1 MSSDEREQ
9 RWAGWMRAAQQGDAA
24 SYEKLLDEL
33 LPHLRRFARRRLS
46 APDGRELVEDAVQNV
61 LLAIHR
67 ARHTWRPERPFSPWV
82 HAIARNA
89 VIDTLRARGRR
100 LSREISLEADGVAEP
115 SVDPA
120 ASPLEQALSPELSA
134 ALDALPSNQREAV
147 TLIHLE
153 GLSVA
158 EAAERVGATPGAL
171 KVRAHRGYRA
181 LRQHLER
188 SL

>member
-1 MSSDEREQ
+1 
-9 RWAGWMRAAQQGDAA
+9 MRAAQEGDAA
-24 SYEKLLDEL
+24 SYEKLLGEL

-46 APDGRELVEDAVQNV
+46 SPDGRELVEDSVQNV

-115 SVDPA
+115 AVGPEPS
-120 ASPLEQALSPELSA
+120 SLEEALSPELCA
-134 ALDALPSNQREAV
+134 ALETLPPNQREAV

-158 EAAERVGATPGAL
+158 EAAERAGATPGAL

-181 LRQHLER
+181 LRLRLER

>member
-1 MSSDEREQ
+1 
-9 RWAGWMRAAQQGDAA
+9 MRAAQTGDSAC
-24 SYEKLLDEL
+24 YEKLLEEL

-100 LSREISLEADGVAEP
+100 LGREISLEADGVAEP
-115 SVDPA
+115 AVEPTP
-120 ASPLEQALSPELSA
+120 SPLENALSPELSA
-134 ALDALPSNQREAV
+134 ALAALPAAQREAV
-147 TLIHLE
+147 ELIHLE
-153 GLSVA
+153 GLSVS
-158 EAAERVGATPGAL
+158 EAAERAGVTPGAL
-171 KVRAHRGYRA
+171 KVRAHRGYRV
-181 LRQHLER
+181 LRGRLER